1 MKTFFK
7 NVCSVSLLL
16 KMFLFYYFKDVRVL
30 NIVKI
35 LILIND
41 KTHYISKT

>member
-1 MKTFFK
+1 MKIFFK
-7 NVCSVSLLL
+7 NVCLVFLLL

-41 KTHYISKT
+41 KIYYILKI